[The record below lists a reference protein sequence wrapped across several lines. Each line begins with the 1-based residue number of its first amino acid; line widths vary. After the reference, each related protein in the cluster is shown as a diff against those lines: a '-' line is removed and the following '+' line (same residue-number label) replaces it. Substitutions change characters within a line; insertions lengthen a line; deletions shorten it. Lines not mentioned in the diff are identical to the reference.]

1 MGYNIILKVHIS
13 EVFGV
18 ERLNLDSIKHESL
31 GRIFDVL
38 ARGGSYTRAELA
50 AETELSLMTVGKIA
64 ELLTSHGALIQKKQT
79 SESVGRKSAVCSLNP
94 NLFMMVYD
102 LSARPWRLSVID
114 ILSEV
119 RGEYEFDS
127 ESMNEIS
134 AAAFIEFAGR
144 GGELIGTALLI
155 SDAEEGIRERFC
167 QLLGRCPELC
177 EMCDRASAVAN
188 AARFDAGISVHIRVG
203 GDGEIGGAI
212 VDGGRLLGGGFGRA
226 GDFRRLKEL
235 AGGLSQA
242 IAAVCLTLD
251 PELVRVECA
260 DESVCRELRQTLP
273 GELQT
278 LAGRSERSLV
288 IETSAESRSAA
299 IGAALMLRS
308 RWVDSLK

>member
-1 MGYNIILKVHIS
+1 M
-13 EVFGV
+13 V
-18 ERLNLDSIKHESL
+18 ERLNLDSIKRESL

-102 LSARPWRLSVID
+102 LSAQPCRLSVIN
-114 ILSEV
+114 ILAEV
-119 RGEYEFDS
+119 QGEYEFDF
-127 ESMNEIS
+127 ESMNEVS
-134 AAAFIEFAGR
+134 ASAFIEFAGR
-144 GGELIGTALLI
+144 GELIGTALLI
-155 SDAEEGIRERFC
+155 SDADEEIRERFC
-167 QLLGRCPELC
+167 QLLGRRPELC
-177 EMCDRASAVAN
+177 ELCDRASAVAN

-235 AGGLSQA
+235 CGGLSQA

-260 DESVCRELRQTLP
+260 DESVCRELLQTLP